1 MSTRYR
7 MTVEYH
13 GGPMVGFQRQTNGMS
28 VQQALE
34 DAFAKFCGHEVRIF
48 GSGRTDAGVHAEGQ
62 VVHVDLE
69 EPIAARTIM
78 GAANFHMKPL
88 PVAVLDC
95 EEVSSDFH
103 ARFDAI
109 ARHYRYLII
118 NRRAPLALDKGLAW
132 HVPQALD
139 SDAMHEAALAVVVVE
154 GVVPGASVVPER
166 HRPLAPGKAQGAFGY
181 RRVLVEKFEQCEGF
195 RRRPTLYA
203 DRESRIHVEH
213 ATTGVGVADDHG
225 VDDVL
230 GRCIGIPEPLA
241 DIARRAVGRGHGLHP
256 KDVTAR
262 MDCPQTA

>member
-1 MSTRYR
+1 VSTRYR

-139 SDAMHEAALAVVVVE
+139 SDAMHEAAQRLV
-154 GVVPGASVVPER
+154 GHHDFTTFRSVQCQAKSPVSR
-166 HRPLAPGKAQGAFGY
+166 ST
-181 RRVLVEKFEQCEGF
+181 VLMLSAMARKF
-195 RRRPTLYA
+195 P
-203 DRESRIHVEH
+203 SSPK
-213 ATTGVGVADDHG
+213 HG
-225 VDDVL
+225 PSCTI
-230 GRCIGIPEPLA
+230 RCGPW
-241 DIARRAVGRGHGLHP
+241 
-256 KDVTAR
+256 
-262 MDCPQTA
+262 

>member
-69 EPIAARTIM
+69 KPIAARTIM

-139 SDAMHEAALAVVVVE
+139 SDAMHEAAQRLVGHHDFTTFRSVQCQAKSPVKSLDRLDVIRHGEEISVIAEARSFLHHQVRSMVGTLKLVGE
-154 GVVPGASVVPER
+154 G
-166 HRPLAPGKAQGAFGY
+166 KW
-181 RRVLVEKFEQCEGF
+181 
-195 RRRPTLYA
+195 T
-203 DRESRIHVEH
+203 
-213 ATTGVGVADDHG
+213 ADDVTSALEARDRMALG
-225 VDDVL
+225 LNGPPEGLYLTRVIYPDGDDQ
-230 GRCIGIPEPLA
+230 A
-241 DIARRAVGRGHGLHP
+241 
-256 KDVTAR
+256 K
-262 MDCPQTA
+262 

>member
-118 NRRAPLALDKGLAW
+118 NRRAPLAL
-132 HVPQALD
+132 V
-139 SDAMHEAALAVVVVE
+139 
-154 GVVPGASVVPER
+154 GASR
-166 HRPLAPGKAQGAFGY
+166 TRASHPLRSTPLPARSWRARTRTLAISFALSH
-181 RRVLVEKFEQCEGF
+181 RRVPSHASIASPASRAPTQC
-195 RRRPTLYA
+195 
-203 DRESRIHVEH
+203 D
-213 ATTGVGVADDHG
+213 
-225 VDDVL
+225 
-230 GRCIGIPEPLA
+230 
-241 DIARRAVGRGHGLHP
+241 
-256 KDVTAR
+256 
-262 MDCPQTA
+262 